1 MENKINNQLNQWS
14 GKTKETTGKMVHSD
28 QMELK
33 GKLQVMGSEISEK
46 GEEIKEKAANKAN
59 EIIDKIKNER
69 GR

>member
-1 MENKINNQLNQWS
+1 MDNKINNQLNQWS
-14 GKTKETTGKMVHSD
+14 GKIKETAGKMVHSD

-59 EIIDKIKNER
+59 GIIDKIKNER